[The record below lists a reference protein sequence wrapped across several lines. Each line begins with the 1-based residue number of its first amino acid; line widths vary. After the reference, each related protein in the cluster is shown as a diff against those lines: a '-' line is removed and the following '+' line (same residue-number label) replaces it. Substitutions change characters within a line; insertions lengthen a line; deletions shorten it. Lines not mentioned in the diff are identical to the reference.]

1 MRYTINTQISR
12 PDSALVNRFAH
23 LAVPDIC
30 DALGRNAALP
40 SSIRPLNCTRI
51 LGIAYT
57 VNLPASEN
65 LLLYYASVKAQPG
78 DVIVASFAGYS

>member
-40 SSIRPLNCTRI
+40 SSIKPLNCTRI

-57 VNLPASEN
+57 VKRKIISAR
-65 LLLYYASVKAQPG
+65 
-78 DVIVASFAGYS
+78 

>member
-40 SSIRPLNCTRI
+40 SSIKPLNCTRI

-57 VNLPASEN
+57 PPVRISFFIMLQKKRSPVMSSLLPVQGTQNA
-65 LLLYYASVKAQPG
+65 P
-78 DVIVASFAGYS
+78 